1 MSGNGTRRQGRAQHE
16 RPAHL
21 VNADFALRSADAV
34 LAVDLCKVPLS
45 RVNQF
50 AVGWMRA
57 AFEQSRVISK
67 LTKLGMGHAIA
78 PNRRAFWELTVRLL
92 WFAGLGRSDRE
103 NAADTM
109 LAHGR
114 STEKTTHTHMQ
125 SMGIP
130 SDIDIAVM
138 EDFVLNASKEKAM
151 QEQAKNLTAAVK
163 ATELNLGMVYRLW
176 REDSTWAHATGFLA
190 GHYTPAEDDDTIGVG
205 KPPHIDRDLEAHRLA
220 TMAIVFSVG
229 YILTDEGVPSELA
242 SAVNVAFYQTH

>member
-1 MSGNGTRRQGRAQHE
+1 MSGRRSQKHRRAQHVPSSE
-16 RPAHL
+16 L

-34 LAVDLCKVPLS
+34 LAVDLCEVPLS

-57 AFEQSRVISK
+57 AFEQSRVISR

-92 WFAGLGRSDRE
+92 WFAGLARSDRAK
-103 NAADTM
+103 AADTM

-114 STEKTTHTHMQ
+114 TTEKTTHAHMQ

-130 SDIDIAVM
+130 SDIDISAM
-138 EDFVLNASKEKAM
+138 EDFVLDASNEKAM
-151 QEQAKNLTAAVK
+151 REQAKNLTEAVRAADI
-163 ATELNLGMVYRLW
+163 NLGVIYRLW
-176 REDSTWAHATGFLA
+176 REDSTWTHASGFLA
-190 GHYTPAEDDDTIGVG
+190 GRYAPAEGDERIGVG
-205 KPPHIDRDLEAHRLA
+205 RPPHIDRDLEAHRLA

-229 YILTDEGVPSELA
+229 FILADEGVPIELA
-242 SAVNVAFYQTH
+242 SAASVAFYNTH

>member
-1 MSGNGTRRQGRAQHE
+1 MSGSRTKKQRRAQHE
-16 RPAHL
+16 RPAFL

-34 LAVDLCKVPLS
+34 LSVDLYEVPLS

-50 AVGWMRA
+50 VVGWMRA
-57 AFEQSRVISK
+57 AFEQSRVISR
-67 LTKLGMGHAIA
+67 LTKLGMGYAAA

-92 WFAGLGRSDRE
+92 WFAGLKRSERE
-103 NAADTM
+103 KAADTM
-109 LAHGR
+109 LAHER
-114 STEKTTHTHMQ
+114 SMQKTTHNHMQ

-130 SDIDIAVM
+130 SGIDVSAM
-138 EDFVLNASKEKAM
+138 EDFVLDVSIEKAM
-151 QEQAKNLTAAVK
+151 QQQAKNLTEAVK

-190 GHYTPAEDDDTIGVG
+190 GHYAPAEDDDTIGVG

-242 SAVNVAFYQTH
+242 SAVAVAFYQTP